1 LPRRFAPRRRGHRS
15 RPGQG
20 RARPREPRAA
30 AHGPRQRLQGRP
42 LTRLSAV
49 RGIRGRLALAVV
61 GLVVLT
67 VSAIGVGTY
76 LFVDARLRD
85 GLVAEAERQAQ
96 FNLSVLVPQAL
107 PDGVTR
113 DGLQSANLAAAFRLR
128 GDVEAIVD
136 FHDGASDWVS
146 TATLDGA
153 STGFANDLRA
163 VIDARHLAYGWF
175 EVDGAPSL
183 VVGGHPSDAV
193 PGTAAP
199 VFYFVFPAGSVE
211 TALAQLRLGLLAA

>member
-1 LPRRFAPRRRGHRS
+1 M
-15 RPGQG
+15 
-20 RARPREPRAA
+20 
-30 AHGPRQRLQGRP
+30 
-42 LTRLSAV
+42 

-85 GLVAEAERQAQ
+85 GLVAEGQRQAQ
-96 FNLSVLVPQAL
+96 FNLSVLIPQAL

-136 FHDGASDWVS
+136 FHDGE
-146 TATLDGA
+146 G
-153 STGFANDLRA
+153 
-163 VIDARHLAYGWF
+163 
-175 EVDGAPSL
+175 EPAPDPTH
-183 VVGGHPSDAV
+183 G
-193 PGTAAP
+193 
-199 VFYFVFPAGSVE
+199 
-211 TALAQLRLGLLAA
+211 